1 MTDIPT
7 SPTVET
13 LGVDGIPGILDEAT
27 LSHLL
32 EVELARA
39 RRYEHPFS
47 LMRVRVTEGHG
58 GLLRH
63 AAGALRLHTRWADS
77 VGACED
83 ESIMV
88 VLRDTSSEAA
98 LAAAR
103 KIRAAVR
110 DEMGPQAAAAM
121 TLEIAAW
128 RKGDDRARLLSRLSP
143 LEHDA

>member
-1 MTDIPT
+1 MTDPST
-7 SPTVET
+7 SAAVET

-27 LSHLL
+27 LAHLL

-47 LMRVRVTEGHG
+47 VMRVSLAEGHG
-58 GLLRH
+58 GLRH

-77 VGACED
+77 VGVFEGNTL
-83 ESIMV
+83 MV
-88 VLRDTSSEAA
+88 VLRDTSADAA

-103 KIRAAVR
+103 KIREAAR
-110 DEMGPQAAAAM
+110 DEMGPAAAATM

-128 RKGDDRARLLSRLSP
+128 RKGDDRQRMLDRLRP
-143 LEHDA
+143 LDYDA